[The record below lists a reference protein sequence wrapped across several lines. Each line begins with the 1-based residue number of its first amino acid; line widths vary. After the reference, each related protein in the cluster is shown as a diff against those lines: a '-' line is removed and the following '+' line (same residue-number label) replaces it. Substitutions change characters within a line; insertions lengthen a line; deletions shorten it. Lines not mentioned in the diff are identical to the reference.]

1 MGVGMICAE
10 AADAEIDAAA
20 LRQDCPVCGQRDLL
34 HSVTFEALPV
44 LCNALHASAASA
56 RAAATG
62 RFAVAFCRGCTHVFN
77 AAFEEDRIGYT
88 QSYENSLHFSPRF
101 VAFAEALAARL
112 SSTYA
117 LAGKTVID
125 VGCGK
130 GDFLKRLCA
139 VSHAEGIGFDKSFEE
154 DRGAAVPGVRFINDW
169 FGDAYADLRPDLV
182 SCRHVIEHIAD
193 PVAFL
198 RMLGAHPGIRS
209 ETVFYFE
216 VPNALYT
223 LRDLGI
229 WDLIYEHVSYFTP
242 QSLCHAVEAAGFEVR
257 DAGTSFGD
265 QYLFIE
271 ARRAVKGPPSNGA
284 KCGEI
289 ETLAWNFAHAY
300 RDKVAYWHDYL
311 AARDPEKVV
320 VWGAG
325 SKGITFVN
333 VVPLAAHVGA
343 LVDVNTHKQGR
354 FAPGTG
360 TPVLAPDT
368 LRNRPVEA
376 IIIMNSLYRDE
387 IAGIAA
393 ALGLVPE
400 IVVA

>member
-1 MGVGMICAE
+1 MNCAE
-10 AADAEIDAAA
+10 AIESEKVAPA
-20 LRQDCPVCGQRDLL
+20 LRNDCPVCGRRDLL

-44 LCNALHASAASA
+44 LCNALHSSATSA
-56 RAAATG
+56 RAVETG
-62 RFAVAFCRGCTHVFN
+62 RFATAFCRSCTHIFN

-101 VAFAEALAARL
+101 VAFVEALAERL
-112 SSTYA
+112 SNTYA
-117 LAGKTVID
+117 LSGKTVVD

-139 VSHAEGIGFDKSFEE
+139 VSGAEGIGFDKSFEE
-154 DRGAAVPGVRFINDW
+154 DRGAAISGVRFVNDW

-182 SCRHVIEHIAD
+182 CCRHVIEHIAD
-193 PVAFL
+193 PMAFL
-198 RMLGAHPGIRS
+198 RALRAHPGIAP

-229 WDLIYEHVSYFTP
+229 WDLIYEHVSYFTA
-242 QSLCHAVEAAGFEVR
+242 QSLRFAVDAAGFDVVN
-257 DAGTSFGD
+257 AGTSFGD

-271 ARRAVKGPPSNGA
+271 ARLGATGLPSDA
-284 KCGEI
+284 AEVGEI
-289 ETLAWNFAHAY
+289 EMLARTFERVH
-300 RDKVAYWHDYL
+300 RDKITFWHNYL
-311 AARDPEKVV
+311 AARDPEKTI

-333 VVPLAAHVGA
+333 VVPLAARVSA
-343 LVDVNTHKQGR
+343 LVDVNTHKQGL

-360 TPVLAPDT
+360 TPVLAPEALRDRPIDT
-368 LRNRPVEA
+368 
-376 IIIMNSLYRDE
+376 IIIMNPLYRDE
-387 IAGIAA
+387 IAGTAV
-393 ALGLVPE
+393 ALGLDPE